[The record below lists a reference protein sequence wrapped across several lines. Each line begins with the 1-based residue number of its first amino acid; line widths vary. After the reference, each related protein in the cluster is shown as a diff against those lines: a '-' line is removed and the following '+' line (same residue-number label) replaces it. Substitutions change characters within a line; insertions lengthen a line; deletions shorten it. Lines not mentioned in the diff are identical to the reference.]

1 LARDYP
7 DLVLRGGPPVHPYVF
22 NKRVLRADRRAK
34 DGDVVRLK
42 TREGEPCGFGFAH
55 SRSLVAVRV
64 LSYDPAVE
72 PDEGWLLARVRAA
85 DALRRDVLRLP
96 ETTDAWRAV
105 HAEGDGLPGLV
116 VDRYADVAVVG
127 LFSLG
132 WFRRA
137 DELVRVLKT
146 ALGVKEVVLR
156 ADAKTE
162 QQEGFQAPTPRP
174 LPPRTIREGD
184 VRFLVEP
191 TGGHKTGFFLDQREN
206 RARLAALAKGRT
218 VFDGM
223 TYTGGFALAA
233 ARAGAASVR
242 GMDLDEEAVAHARR
256 NAALNG
262 LPSGGAVRFDHGD
275 VFDALRAYAAGPEA
289 ERPEVVVV
297 DPAKWARD
305 RAGLG
310 AALAKYR
317 DLNRLA
323 LQAVRPDGLVLTC
336 SCSGLVSEE
345 AFLAVVREAALDVR
359 REVRFLTIAG
369 AAPDHPVAGA
379 FPEGRY
385 LKAVFLVAGAHGSGP
400 GRSEGA
406 APPGTA
412 RRGRPGERARPEAP
426 ADAPDVDA

>member
-1 LARDYP
+1 LGCDYP

-22 NKRVLRADRRAK
+22 NKRVLHADRRVK

-64 LSYDPAVE
+64 LTYDPAVE

-85 DALRRDVLRLP
+85 EALRRDVLRLP
-96 ETTDAWRAV
+96 ETTDAWRTV
-105 HAEGDGLPGLV
+105 HAEGDGLTGLV

-137 DELVRVLKT
+137 DELVRVLKS
-146 ALGVKEVVLR
+146 ALGVKDVVLR

-162 QQEGFQAPTPRP
+162 QQEGFQAPAAKP
-174 LPPRTIREGD
+174 LPPRTIRERD
-184 VRFLVEP
+184 VRFLVDP

-233 ARAGAASVR
+233 AKAGAASVR
-242 GMDLDEEAVAHARR
+242 GMDLDEEAVAQAQR
-256 NAALNG
+256 NASLNG
-262 LPSGGAVRFDHGD
+262 FAAGGPVRFEHGD
-275 VFDALRAYAAGPEA
+275 VFDALRAYAAGPEKD
-289 ERPEVVVV
+289 RPEVLVV

-323 LQAVRPDGLVLTC
+323 LQAVRPDGLLLTC
-336 SCSGLVSEE
+336 SCSGLVSED
-345 AFLAVVREAALDVR
+345 AFLGVVRDAALDVR
-359 REVRFLTIAG
+359 REVRLLTVAG
-369 AAPDHPVAGA
+369 AASDHPVAGA

-385 LKAVFLVAGAHGSGP
+385 LKAVFLAAGPHGSGP
-400 GRSEGA
+400 GRSEGS
-406 APPGTA
+406 APPGVA
-412 RRGRPGERARPEAP
+412 RRGGRGGPPPSEES
-426 ADAPDVDA
+426 ADAMDE